1 MRGDILMAQ
10 GLAGRK
16 DFRAKEREMEQI
28 ILQKRRAEQ
37 ERPKAPAIKTDTEKE
52 LRETTVS
59 KGEEAIRTFETER
72 TRETLQIKLESER
85 LELEEK
91 RKKDILAQRNIDE
104 RRRTELKE
112 IAEKETVARKSQEET
127 RGKRLE
133 AIRQREEAV
142 LTAQE
147 SKRAREREKIQLTEE
162 RLSLDRELQNIDT
175 RKIPLETETSQ
186 LSKREKQ
193 LQESLDEVLRKEDA
207 VEKEERAIEEREKSA
222 GSTADKKELEKQRWE
237 TEEKRRK
244 IEKERWEW
252 EEEIGRVK
260 DKIREI
266 SLRYNKLLT
275 SEEEILERQRAID
288 DRREEI
294 KTEDAREELE
304 REMQRLLEKKGPLEQ
319 EINDLLEKETKLQE
333 SLDEVLRKEDA
344 VEKEER
350 AIEEREKSAGLSA
363 DKKELEKQRWET
375 EEKRRKIEKE
385 RWERE
390 EEIGKVKE
398 DLKRVESDYQR
409 ILSREKE
416 LSLKLNPKKPASER
430 AGTAENQRIFESQI
444 QKPAETKMGTAK
456 PAAST
461 SLQEEIARLRQ
472 EAGIDQRF
480 DTPRTNEV
488 GARIQP
494 TISETKPS
502 INQATPPIKPIE
514 SGQVSRIQDRQMEVL
529 AEIERLKRE
538 AEEERQRQTEAQ
550 RQTSGL
556 SPEQQSAPT
565 GITIDQPGAIFG
577 QQGINRKFWIKEE
590 AQDIEKKMQKESEI
604 KKRLD
609 EIQEKEEAER
619 KRFLERIQDGKTTK
633 KAVKTTTETIESAI
647 SPEEFVRPLPPRPSA
662 FNKLFSRLL
671 AFILIISIFIAIAF
685 FIYWFF
691 FVKKAATPV
700 AWCETEEKDIP
711 KKEWTREKCVPP
723 PVVIPE
729 IFIPPSLIAIDDNK
743 TYDITTQQDIQIYL
757 SQALKDNIEQGK
769 TIRIIIKDLRNEDPT
784 KREVLTLENFL
795 NAFGVRTIEGFYSQ
809 VDKNF
814 TLFIHSQ
821 QGGNR
826 LGLIGKLTNTETAN
840 VSGLIAA
847 LRIGEDTMEQDFQ
860 GLFSFLGKTG
870 PALTENFSR
879 IAYGGVN
886 IRCQTFSKEDFGN
899 CYAVHNNYF
908 ALTTSLESIKKTL
921 DKAVR

>member
-1 MRGDILMAQ
+1 MAQNDQNKNPKDLLKRAEIKTMRGDILMAQ

-85 LELEEK
+85 RELEEK

-162 RLSLDRELQNIDT
+162 RLSLDRELQNIAT

-260 DKIREI
+260 
-266 SLRYNKLLT
+266 
-275 SEEEILERQRAID
+275 
-288 DRREEI
+288 
-294 KTEDAREELE
+294 
-304 REMQRLLEKKGPLEQ
+304 
-319 EINDLLEKETKLQE
+319 
-333 SLDEVLRKEDA
+333 
-344 VEKEER
+344 
-350 AIEEREKSAGLSA
+350 
-363 DKKELEKQRWET
+363 
-375 EEKRRKIEKE
+375 
-385 RWERE
+385 
-390 EEIGKVKE
+390 E

-416 LSLKLNPKKPASER
+416 LSLKLNPKRPADER
-430 AGTAENQRIFESQI
+430 AGMAKNQRVFESQI
-444 QKPAETKMGTAK
+444 QKPAETKIGTSK
-456 PAAST
+456 PTTAST

-472 EAGIDQRF
+472 EAGIDQKS
-480 DTPRTNEV
+480 DMPKT
-488 GARIQP
+488 
-494 TISETKPS
+494 SETKPP
-502 INQATPPIKPIE
+502 INQPAPPINQRIKPAE

-556 SPEQQSAPT
+556 SPEQQPAPT
-565 GITIDQPGAIFG
+565 GITIDQPGAILG

-879 IAYGGVN
+879 VAYGGVN
-886 IRCQTFSKEDFGN
+886 IRCQTF
-899 CYAVHNNYF
+899 
-908 ALTTSLESIKKTL
+908 
-921 DKAVR
+921 R

>member
-1 MRGDILMAQ
+1 MAQNDQNKNPKDLLKRAEIKTMRGDILMAQ

-59 KGEEAIRTFETER
+59 KGEEAIRAFETER

-85 LELEEK
+85 RELEEK
-91 RKKDILAQRNIDE
+91 RKKDILAQRNIE
-104 RRRTELKE
+104 ETRRAEVKE
-112 IAEKETVARKSQEET
+112 IAEKEKVARQRQEKK

-162 RLSLDRELQNIDT
+162 RLSLDRELQNIAT

-193 LQESLDEVLRKEDA
+193 IPES
-207 VEKEERAIEEREKSA
+207 
-222 GSTADKKELEKQRWE
+222 
-237 TEEKRRK
+237 
-244 IEKERWEW
+244 
-252 EEEIGRVK
+252 
-260 DKIREI
+260 
-266 SLRYNKLLT
+266 
-275 SEEEILERQRAID
+275 LERQRAID

-363 DKKELEKQRWET
+363 EQKELEKQRWET
-375 EEKRRKIEKE
+375 EKKKKKKEKE
-385 RWERE
+385 RWEWE
-390 EEIGKVKE
+390 EEIGRVK
-398 DLKRVESDYQR
+398 DNLKRVESDYQR

-444 QKPAETKMGTAK
+444 QKPAETRMGTAK
-456 PAAST
+456 PATSI

-472 EAGIDQRF
+472 EAGIDQRP

-879 IAYGGVN
+879 VAYGGLN
-886 IRCQTFSKEDFGN
+886 IRCQTFNKEDFGN

>member
-1 MRGDILMAQ
+1 MAQNDQNKNPKDLLKRAEIKTMRGDILMAQ

-16 DFRAKEREMEQI
+16 DFMAKEREMEQM

-37 ERPKAPAIKTDTEKE
+37 ERPKTPAIKTDTEKGSK
-52 LRETTVS
+52 ETTVS
-59 KGEEAIRTFETER
+59 KGEEAIRAFETER

-85 LELEEK
+85 RELEEK
-91 RKKDILAQRNIDE
+91 RKKDILAQRNIE
-104 RRRTELKE
+104 ETRRAEVKE
-112 IAEKETVARKSQEET
+112 IAEKEKVARQRQEKK

-162 RLSLDRELQNIDT
+162 RLSLDRELQNIAT

-186 LSKREKQ
+186 LSKKEK
-193 LQESLDEVLRKEDA
+193 
-207 VEKEERAIEEREKSA
+207 RAIEEREKSA

-350 AIEEREKSAGLSA
+350 AIEEREKSAGSTA

-385 RWERE
+385 RWEWE
-390 EEIGKVKE
+390 EEIGRVKE

-416 LSLKLNPKKPASER
+416 LSLKLNPKRPADER
-430 AGTAENQRIFESQI
+430 AGMAKNQRVFESQI
-444 QKPAETKMGTAK
+444 QKPAETKIGTSK
-456 PAAST
+456 PTTAST

-472 EAGIDQRF
+472 EAGIDQKS
-480 DTPRTNEV
+480 DMPKT
-488 GARIQP
+488 
-494 TISETKPS
+494 SETKPP
-502 INQATPPIKPIE
+502 INQPAPPINQRIKPAE

-538 AEEERQRQTEAQ
+538 AEEERQRQTETQ

-590 AQDIEKKMQKESEI
+590 AQDIEKKMQK
-604 KKRLD
+604 KR
-609 EIQEKEEAER
+609 R
-619 KRFLERIQDGKTTK
+619 
-633 KAVKTTTETIESAI
+633 
-647 SPEEFVRPLPPRPSA
+647 
-662 FNKLFSRLL
+662 
-671 AFILIISIFIAIAF
+671 
-685 FIYWFF
+685 
-691 FVKKAATPV
+691 
-700 AWCETEEKDIP
+700 
-711 KKEWTREKCVPP
+711 
-723 PVVIPE
+723 
-729 IFIPPSLIAIDDNK
+729 
-743 TYDITTQQDIQIYL
+743 
-757 SQALKDNIEQGK
+757 
-769 TIRIIIKDLRNEDPT
+769 
-784 KREVLTLENFL
+784 
-795 NAFGVRTIEGFYSQ
+795 
-809 VDKNF
+809 
-814 TLFIHSQ
+814 
-821 QGGNR
+821 
-826 LGLIGKLTNTETAN
+826 
-840 VSGLIAA
+840 
-847 LRIGEDTMEQDFQ
+847 
-860 GLFSFLGKTG
+860 
-870 PALTENFSR
+870 
-879 IAYGGVN
+879 
-886 IRCQTFSKEDFGN
+886 
-899 CYAVHNNYF
+899 
-908 ALTTSLESIKKTL
+908 
-921 DKAVR
+921 

>member
-1 MRGDILMAQ
+1 MAQNDQNKNPKDLLKRAEIKTMRGDILMAQ

-162 RLSLDRELQNIDT
+162 RLSLDRELQNIAT

-222 GSTADKKELEKQRWE
+222 GST
-237 TEEKRRK
+237 
-244 IEKERWEW
+244 
-252 EEEIGRVK
+252 
-260 DKIREI
+260 
-266 SLRYNKLLT
+266 
-275 SEEEILERQRAID
+275 
-288 DRREEI
+288 
-294 KTEDAREELE
+294 
-304 REMQRLLEKKGPLEQ
+304 
-319 EINDLLEKETKLQE
+319 
-333 SLDEVLRKEDA
+333 
-344 VEKEER
+344 
-350 AIEEREKSAGLSA
+350 A

-444 QKPAETKMGTAK
+444 QKPAETRMGTAK
-456 PAAST
+456 PATSI

-472 EAGIDQRF
+472 EAGIDQRP

-514 SGQVSRIQDRQMEVL
+514 SGQVSRDRKST
-529 AEIERLKRE
+529 RLN
-538 AEEERQRQTEAQ
+538 
-550 RQTSGL
+550 S
-556 SPEQQSAPT
+556 SHS
-565 GITIDQPGAIFG
+565 
-577 QQGINRKFWIKEE
+577 
-590 AQDIEKKMQKESEI
+590 S
-604 KKRLD
+604 
-609 EIQEKEEAER
+609 
-619 KRFLERIQDGKTTK
+619 
-633 KAVKTTTETIESAI
+633 I
-647 SPEEFVRPLPPRPSA
+647 S
-662 FNKLFSRLL
+662 
-671 AFILIISIFIAIAF
+671 
-685 FIYWFF
+685 Y
-691 FVKKAATPV
+691 
-700 AWCETEEKDIP
+700 
-711 KKEWTREKCVPP
+711 
-723 PVVIPE
+723 
-729 IFIPPSLIAIDDNK
+729 
-743 TYDITTQQDIQIYL
+743 
-757 SQALKDNIEQGK
+757 
-769 TIRIIIKDLRNEDPT
+769 
-784 KREVLTLENFL
+784 
-795 NAFGVRTIEGFYSQ
+795 
-809 VDKNF
+809 
-814 TLFIHSQ
+814 
-821 QGGNR
+821 
-826 LGLIGKLTNTETAN
+826 
-840 VSGLIAA
+840 
-847 LRIGEDTMEQDFQ
+847 
-860 GLFSFLGKTG
+860 
-870 PALTENFSR
+870 
-879 IAYGGVN
+879 
-886 IRCQTFSKEDFGN
+886 
-899 CYAVHNNYF
+899 
-908 ALTTSLESIKKTL
+908 
-921 DKAVR
+921 